1 MSSSFTRSK
10 RRTSLRTD
18 RCPNRRW
25 SWCSSEYVKW
35 QCATVSSVRFN
46 SIYRWPYLRTI
57 GTIFLPYTRTFYRL
71 SSLTPI
77 LSISWMQ
84 YKNGVFLR
92 TMWNVIGLSGVSTV
106 TIPLVIIDSFSKRI
120 RWSLTTVRSSRS
132 DVLVLCN
139 AWSYSSPAVDIPA
152 APVSGIMP

>member
-1 MSSSFTRSK
+1 MSLSFTRSK

-18 RCPNRRW
+18 GCPNRRW
-25 SWCSSEYVKW
+25 SWRSSEYVKW

-46 SIYRWPYLRTI
+46 SIHGWPYLRTI
-57 GTIFLPYTRTFYRL
+57 GTTFLPCTRTFCRL

-84 YKNGVFLR
+84 YKNGVFSEI
-92 TMWNVIGLSGVSTV
+92 MWNVIGPSGVSTV
-106 TIPLVIIDSFSKRI
+106 TIPLAIMDPFLKRI
-120 RWSLTTVRSSRS
+120 RWSLATVRSSRS

-139 AWSYSSPAVDIPA
+139 AWSCGSPAVDIPA
-152 APVSGIMP
+152 ALVSGIMP

>member
-1 MSSSFTRSK
+1 MLLSFTRSK

-18 RCPNRRW
+18 GCLNRRW

-35 QCATVSSVRFN
+35 QCTIVSSVRFN

-57 GTIFLPYTRTFYRL
+57 GITFLPCTRTFCRL

-84 YKNGVFLR
+84 YKNGVFSGI
-92 TMWNVIGLSGVSTV
+92 MWNVIGLSGVSTV
-106 TIPLVIIDSFSKRI
+106 TIPLVIIDPFLKRI
-120 RWSLTTVRSSRS
+120 RWSPVTVRSSRS
-132 DVLVLCN
+132 DALVLYN
-139 AWSYSSPAVDIPA
+139 AWSCGSPAVDIPA
-152 APVSGIMP
+152 ALVSNIMP